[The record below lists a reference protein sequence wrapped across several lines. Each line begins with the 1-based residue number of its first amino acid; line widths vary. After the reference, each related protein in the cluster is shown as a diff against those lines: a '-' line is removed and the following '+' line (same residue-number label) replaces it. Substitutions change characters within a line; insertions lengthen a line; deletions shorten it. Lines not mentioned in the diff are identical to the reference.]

1 MAKKTV
7 DDELDKKSK
16 EEIKKEFINNIKKE
30 LNGDFKKNLKEDII
44 KEIRYEANT
53 VVKNDIKEQLIIDVN
68 NEIKDNIRKQQRK
81 MLRQKNFKIFKKNIF
96 ILLLIAVIIYF
107 GYCLWD
113 ARYFAFMK
121 NEEKNASVKEVADES
136 KEKEE
141 KIIKDKTWYIE
152 NYGYLL
158 DNTKLSL
165 LSDNYNIYYLYSD
178 NYNVSSIKDTIKLN
192 MAYKFVE
199 NISESDYSYT
209 IKEEDMKNAYYKMFG
224 TYDYYNPTSFNVDCM
239 QFYYNSYEKIYVAY
253 KITCESTVSLHIKEE
268 IKDMYEEDGKIII
281 ETVMGVYNEN
291 NNYLFAYYNLY
302 NSVASDFDQSK
313 SVLDYEDVLNSYK
326 YVFNKNEQDC
336 YFESIEKVK

>member
-1 MAKKTV
+1 MARKVV

-30 LNGDFKKNLKEDII
+30 LNEDFKENLKEDII

-53 VVKNDIKEQLIIDVN
+53 VVKDDIKEQLIIDVN
-68 NEIKDNIRKQQRK
+68 NEIKENIRKQQRK

-96 ILLLIAVIIYF
+96 IMLLIAIVIYF

-113 ARYFAFMK
+113 VRYFDFMK
-121 NEEKNASVKEVADES
+121 DNEKSVSVNKEVDKQE
-136 KEKEE
+136 EKEE
-141 KIIKDKTWYIE
+141 KIVKDKAWYIK

-165 LSDNYNIYYLYSD
+165 LSDNYNIYYLYSN
-178 NYNVSSIKDTIKLN
+178 NYNVSSIKDMIKLN
-192 MAYKFVE
+192 MSYKLVE
-199 NISESDYSYT
+199 NISENDYSYT

-239 QFYYNSYEKIYVAY
+239 QFYYNSYEKVYVAY
-253 KITCESTVSLHIKEE
+253 KITCDSTVSLRLKEE
-268 IKDMYEEDGKIII
+268 IKNMYEEDGKIII

-291 NNYLFAYYNLY
+291 NSYLFTYYNLY
-302 NSVASDFDQSK
+302 NPVASDFDKSK

-326 YVFNKNEQDC
+326 YVFNKNEQGY
-336 YFESIEKVK
+336 YFESIEKIK